1 MPTTRMKAGPVLGGG
16 SRRTPA
22 PSQRA
27 FQTARASGDQPT
39 AGGTVDS
46 SAGDGGLAAAAAGGT
61 RAARFAAGSA
71 VALAGVGFGGGRL
84 LDRLRRD
91 LRRAAA

>member
-1 MPTTRMKAGPVLGGG
+1 MSCTVPSTDARSIMPTTRMKAGPVLGGG

-27 FQTARASGDQPT
+27 FQTARASGGQPT

-46 SAGDGGLAAAAAGGT
+46 SAEMGVDGAGANT
-61 RAARFAAGSA
+61 ARADRAGASGA
-71 VALAGVGFGGGRL
+71 DG
-84 LDRLRRD
+84 
-91 LRRAAA
+91 